1 MSDPVTRRSFVAS
14 LGLAVAAA
22 ASGGA
27 EEEKR
32 SKRDALLSLR
42 KGGPGPGYVPAAFFM
57 HFGEQARFGPAAVEK
72 HLDYFRST
80 GMDFVKVQYEQAFP
94 PRPQIRT
101 PADWKGM
108 PRYGLDFYRP
118 QLEVV
123 EGLVK
128 AAGGEALVLV
138 TLYSPF
144 MCAGHTVGRTQVA
157 RHIEE
162 DGEAVQKGLET
173 ITESLLGF
181 VRECRNLGADGFY
194 ASTQGGERDTF
205 RDAGLFG
212 KHVTP
217 SDLAL
222 FREIDRTSA
231 LQHPP
236 HLRFRGSLRR
246 PHALPRVPGP
256 RGQLQPAPDHRRV
269 EPAGARPALRPPD
282 HGRDGPQGGD
292 RHRER
297 RGDPARHGGRPAGG
311 PGPLHPGGRVHRPR
325 HRPLG
330 GHPHR
335 HLHRA
340 RPPGGL
346 RTAIA
351 TAHAFRG

>member
-94 PRPQIRT
+94 PRPEIRT

-128 AAGGEALVLV
+128 AARARGARARDPLLALHVRGPHRRPDRSSRG
-138 TLYSPF
+138 TSR
-144 MCAGHTVGRTQVA
+144 RT
-157 RHIEE
+157 R
-162 DGEAVQKGLET
+162 EAVQKGLET

-194 ASTQGGERDTF
+194 ASTQGGEADTF
-205 RDAGLFG
+205 RDAALFG

-217 SDLAL
+217 PTSPCSGRSTGRAASTSS
-222 FREIDRTSA
+222 TSA
-231 LQHPP
+231 ISRLPTP
-236 HLRFRGSLRR
+236 TSR
-246 PHALPRVPGP
+246 PSSTT
-256 RGQLQPAPDHRRV
+256 
-269 EPAGARPALRPPD
+269 
-282 HGRDGPQGGD
+282 
-292 RHRER
+292 
-297 RGDPARHGGRPAGG
+297 
-311 PGPLHPGGRVHRPR
+311 
-325 HRPLG
+325 
-330 GHPHR
+330 
-335 HLHRA
+335 RA
-340 RPPGGL
+340 
-346 RTAIA
+346 TWSAA
-351 TAHAFRG
+351 TRA

>member
-1 MSDPVTRRSFVAS
+1 MNDRVTRRSFVAS

-32 SKRDALLSLR
+32 GRREALLSLR
-42 KGGPGPGYVPAAFFM
+42 KDGPGPGYVPAAFFM

-94 PRPQIRT
+94 LRPEIRT

-128 AAGGEALVLV
+128 AAGHEALVLV

-144 MCAGHTVGRTQVA
+144 MCAGHTVGRPQLA
-157 RHIEE
+157 RHIEQ

-212 KHVTP
+212 KYVTP

-222 FREIDRTSA
+222 FREIDRTSDFNILHICDFEA
-231 LQHPP
+231 PYADLTPFLSYPGHVVSCNPR
-236 HLRFRGSLRR
+236 LTTGEVSLRELARRFDR
-246 PHALPRVPGP
+246 PIMGGMDRKGVIGTGSDEEIRRATEDVLRAAPDRFILGAECTVPGT
-256 RGQLQPAPDHRRV
+256 
-269 EPAGARPALRPPD
+269 ARWE
-282 HGRDGPQGGD
+282 GI
-292 RHRER
+292 
-297 RGDPARHGGRPAGG
+297 
-311 PGPLHPGGRVHRPR
+311 
-325 HRPLG
+325 
-330 GHPHR
+330 
-335 HLHRA
+335 
-340 RPPGGL
+340 

>member
-32 SKRDALLSLR
+32 GKREALLSLR
-42 KGGPGPGYVPAAFFM
+42 KGGPGPGYVPGAFFM
-57 HFGEQARFGPAAVEK
+57 HFGEQSRFGPAAVEK
-72 HLDYFRST
+72 HLEYFRST

-94 PRPQIRT
+94 PRPEIRT
-101 PADWKGM
+101 PADWKAM

-123 EGLVK
+123 DGLVK
-128 AAGGEALVLV
+128 AAGREALVLV

-144 MCAGHTVGRTQVA
+144 MCAGHTVGRTELA

-162 DGEAVQKGLET
+162 DGEAVQKGLDT

-181 VRECRNLGADGFY
+181 ARECRNLGADGFY

-212 KHVTP
+212 KYVTP

-222 FREIDRTSA
+222 FREIDRASA
-231 LQHPP
+231 FNILHVCDFEAPYADLTP
-236 HLRFRGSLRR
+236 FLPYPGHVISCNPRLTTGEVSLRELARRFDR
-246 PHALPRVPGP
+246 PIMGGMDRKGVIGTGSDEDIRRATEDVLRAAPDRFILGAECTVPGT
-256 RGQLQPAPDHRRV
+256 
-269 EPAGARPALRPPD
+269 ARW
-282 HGRDGPQGGD
+282 
-292 RHRER
+292 E
-297 RGDPARHGGRPAGG
+297 
-311 PGPLHPGGRVHRPR
+311 
-325 HRPLG
+325 
-330 GHPHR
+330 
-335 HLHRA
+335 
-340 RPPGGL
+340 GL